1 MKPDLTKTEVLLLR
15 QLITDRREERFRRAE
30 KAASDMDNGVLS
42 GCVEEIQR
50 LDALKEK
57 LDGRDD
63 G

>member
-1 MKPDLTKTEVLLLR
+1 MRPDLTKTEVLLLR
-15 QLITDRREERFRRAE
+15 QLITDRREDRFRRAE

-57 LDGRDD
+57 LNG
-63 G
+63 